1 MKFEIW
7 NLEYEIR
14 TWNQGKQEQT
24 EMPTYAFKGRNR
36 LNELVA
42 GERDAASQ
50 NELRALLRREQIIL
64 TQASEKN
71 SVISIPKLGRRK
83 KVGAKE
89 LAVFT
94 RQFSVMIDAGLPLVQ
109 CIDILAE
116 QQQNAF
122 FKDVLRQVRQ
132 NVEEGSTLYAALEKH
147 PKVFDSLYTHMVE
160 AGEAGGVLDL
170 ILQRL
175 ATLIEKVV
183 KLKRSIVSASIYP
196 AAVIAVAIGAIATI
210 MIVVIPQFEQIFI
223 GLLGPGELL
232 PLPTRIVMGI
242 SHFLAGWG
250 GLALLVML
258 IGAAVGISYYYK
270 TEKGRWQIDSL
281 LLKTPIFGSI
291 LRKVAV
297 ARFSRILST
306 LLSSGVPILQSL
318 DITAK
323 TAGNVVIENAILKVR
338 AGVERGENFVDP
350 LKASKVFPHM
360 VGQMIGVGEQTGA
373 LDAML
378 GKIADFYEEEVDTA
392 IADLLALIEPVLIAF
407 LGVTIGSIVISMY
420 LPLFTLI
427 GKLASGGK

>member
-1 MKFEIW
+1 
-7 NLEYEIR
+7 
-14 TWNQGKQEQT
+14 
-24 EMPTYAFKGRNR
+24 MPTYAYKGRNR
-36 LNELVA
+36 LNELVQ
-42 GERDAASQ
+42 GEREATSQ
-50 NELRALLRREQIIL
+50 DELRALLRREQIVM
-64 TQASEKN
+64 TQASEKGRD
-71 SVISIPKLGRRK
+71 ISIPKLGRRK
-83 KVGAKE
+83 KVKAKE

-109 CIDILAE
+109 CLDILAE

-132 NVEEGSTLYAALEKH
+132 NVEEGATLFAALQRH
-147 PKVFDSLYTHMVE
+147 PKIFDPLYTSMVE
-160 AGEAGGVLDL
+160 AGETGGVLDL

-196 AAVIAVAIGAIATI
+196 AAVVLVAIAAIAVI
-210 MIVVIPQFEQIFI
+210 MIVVIPQFEQIFL
-223 GLLGPGELL
+223 GLLGPGEQL

-242 SHFLAGWG
+242 SGFLAGWG
-250 GLALLVML
+250 GLGLLAAM
-258 IGAAVGISYYYK
+258 IGSAVGVKFYYK
-270 TEKGRWQIDSL
+270 TPRGRWQIDAL
-281 LLKTPIFGSI
+281 VLKLPVFGS
-291 LRKVAV
+291 LVRKIAV

-323 TAGNVVIENAILKVR
+323 TAGNVIIEDAIMKVR

-350 LKASKVFPHM
+350 LKATEVFPHM

-378 GKIADFYEEEVDTA
+378 SKIADFYEEEVDTA
-392 IADLLALIEPVLIAF
+392 IADILAMIEPALIAF
-407 LGVTIGSIVISMY
+407 LGVTIGSIVVSMY

-427 GKLASGGK
+427 GKLASGTK

>member
-1 MKFEIW
+1 
-7 NLEYEIR
+7 
-14 TWNQGKQEQT
+14 
-24 EMPTYAFKGRNR
+24 MPTFVFKGRNR
-36 LNELVA
+36 LNEIIA
-42 GERDAASQ
+42 GEREATTQD
-50 NELRALLRREQIIL
+50 ELRDLLRHEQIVM
-64 TQASEKN
+64 TQAKEKGR
-71 SVISIPKLGRRK
+71 SIAIPKLGRRK

-109 CIDILAE
+109 CIDILGE

-132 NVEEGSTLYAALEKH
+132 NVEEGATLFQAMEKH

-160 AGEAGGVLDL
+160 AGETGGVLDL

-196 AAVIAVAIGAIATI
+196 AAVIAVAIGAITLI
-210 MIVVIPQFEQIFI
+210 MIVVIPQFEQIFL

-242 SHFLAGWG
+242 SGFIAGWG
-250 GLALLVML
+250 GLTVGVILVAS
-258 IGAAVGISYYYK
+258 GVAISFYYK
-270 TEKGRWQIDSL
+270 TTNGRWNIDTI

-323 TAGNVVIENAILKVR
+323 TAGNVVIEDAIIKVR
-338 AGVERGENFVDP
+338 QGVERGENFVDP
-350 LKASKVFPHM
+350 LKATKVFPHM
-360 VGQMIGVGEQTGA
+360 VSQMIGVGEQTGA
-373 LDAML
+373 MDAML

-392 IADLLALIEPVLIAF
+392 IADLLGLMEPVLIAF
-407 LGVTIGSIVISMY
+407 LGITIGSIVISMY
-420 LPLFTLI
+420 MPLFSLI
-427 GKLASGGK
+427 GKLSGGGK

>member
-1 MKFEIW
+1 
-7 NLEYEIR
+7 
-14 TWNQGKQEQT
+14 
-24 EMPTYAFKGRNR
+24 MPTFVFKGRNR
-36 LNELVA
+36 LNELIA
-42 GERDAASQ
+42 GERDAATQ
-50 NELRALLRREQIIL
+50 DELRALLRREQIVL
-64 TQASEKN
+64 TQATEKGRE
-71 SVISIPKLGRRK
+71 ISIPKIGRRK
-83 KVGAKE
+83 KVKAKE
-89 LAVFT
+89 LAIFT

-109 CIDILAE
+109 CIDILGE
-116 QQQNAF
+116 QQQNPF

-132 NVEEGSTLYAALEKH
+132 NVEEGSTLFQALEKH

-160 AGEAGGVLDL
+160 AGETGGVLDI

-196 AAVIAVAIGAIATI
+196 AAVVVVAIIAIAAI
-210 MIVVIPQFEQIFI
+210 MIVVIPQFEQIFV
-223 GLLGPGELL
+223 GLLGAGEAL

-242 SHFLAGWG
+242 SGFLAGWG
-250 GLALLVML
+250 GLAML
-258 IGAAVGISYYYK
+258 IAIIASAVGISYTYK
-270 TEKGRWQIDSL
+270 TPKGRWYIDSL

-323 TAGNVVIENAILKVR
+323 TAGNVIIEDAILKVR

-350 LKASKVFPHM
+350 LKATNVFPHM
-360 VGQMIGVGEQTGA
+360 VSQMIGVGEQTGA
-373 LDAML
+373 MDAML
-378 GKIADFYEEEVDTA
+378 GKIADFYEDEVDTA

-407 LGVTIGSIVISMY
+407 LGVTIGGIVISMY

-427 GKLASGGK
+427 GKLSGGAK

>member
-1 MKFEIW
+1 
-7 NLEYEIR
+7 
-14 TWNQGKQEQT
+14 
-24 EMPTYAFKGRNR
+24 MPTFVYKGRNR
-36 LNELVA
+36 LNEMVA
-42 GERDAASQ
+42 GERSAASADD
-50 NELRALLRREQIIL
+50 LRSLLRREQIIV
-64 TQASEKN
+64 TQATEKS
-71 SVISIPKLGRRK
+71 SVVSIPKIGARK

-122 FKDVLRQVRQ
+122 FKDVLKQVRQ
-132 NVEEGSTLYAALEKH
+132 NVEEGATLFSALEKH

-160 AGEAGGVLDL
+160 AGETGGVLDL

-196 AAVIAVAIGAIATI
+196 AAVILVAIGAIAII
-210 MIVVIPQFEQIFI
+210 MVVVIPQFEQIFL

-242 SHFLAGWG
+242 SGFLAGWG
-250 GLALLVML
+250 GLTLL
-258 IGAAVGISYYYK
+258 ISIIASAIAIKFYYK

-291 LRKVAV
+291 LRKVSV
-297 ARFSRILST
+297 ARFARILST

-318 DITAK
+318 EITAK
-323 TAGNVVIENAILKVR
+323 TAGNVVIESAILKVR
-338 AGVERGENFVDP
+338 AGVERGENFVEP
-350 LKASKVFPHM
+350 LKATKVFPHM

-373 LDAML
+373 LDSML

-392 IADLLALIEPVLIAF
+392 IADLLAMIEPVLIAF

-420 LPLFTLI
+420 LPLFSLI
-427 GKLASGGK
+427 GKLAGGPK

>member
-1 MKFEIW
+1 
-7 NLEYEIR
+7 
-14 TWNQGKQEQT
+14 
-24 EMPTYAFKGRNR
+24 MPTIAFKGRNR
-36 LNELVA
+36 LNELVT
-42 GERDAASQ
+42 GEREAATQ
-50 NELRALLRREQIIL
+50 DELRALLRREQIVM
-64 TQASEKN
+64 TQASEKGRE
-71 SVISIPKLGRRK
+71 ISIPKLGTRK
-83 KVGAKE
+83 KVKAKE

-109 CIDILAE
+109 CLDILAE
-116 QQQNAF
+116 QQLNAF

-132 NVEEGSTLYAALEKH
+132 SVEEGSTLFAALQKH
-147 PKVFDSLYTHMVE
+147 PKVFDSLFTHMVE
-160 AGEAGGVLDL
+160 AGETGGVLDL

-196 AAVIAVAIGAIATI
+196 AAVITVAIGAIAII
-210 MIVVIPQFEQIFI
+210 MIVVIPQFEQIFL
-223 GLLGPGELL
+223 GLLGPGEAL
-232 PLPTRIVMGI
+232 PLPTRIVMSI
-242 SHFLAGWG
+242 SGFIAGWG
-250 GLALLVML
+250 GLTTLVVL
-258 IGAAVGISYYYK
+258 IASAVGIRTYYK
-270 TEKGRWQIDSL
+270 TPKGRWQIDAL

-323 TAGNVVIENAILKVR
+323 TAGNVIIEDAILKVR

-350 LKASKVFPHM
+350 LKSTNVFPHM

-392 IADLLALIEPVLIAF
+392 IADLLGLMEPVLIAF
-407 LGVTIGSIVISMY
+407 LGVTIGGIVISMY
-420 LPLFTLI
+420 LPLFSLI
-427 GKLASGGK
+427 GKLAGGAK